1 VTSLPARSGSPV
13 AEQVRA
19 DPMDPFDR
27 DLITFVIRWAPYGGP
42 PHDEVLPTFGIS
54 ADGLGER
61 VLAIVRCYWM
71 RNLAAED
78 RSLLLGAA
86 ALLRSRSVI
95 TDPGIAEHQQPKQ
108 HGEVKTGPQTRM
120 VEQDPERGNLASST
134 HWPVITEE
142 HVPTARVGAALPRS
156 KAG

>member
-1 VTSLPARSGSPV
+1 VTSLPARPGSPV
-13 AEQVRA
+13 AEQVPT

-42 PHDEVLPTFGIS
+42 PREEVLPAFGIS
-54 ADGLGER
+54 ADRLEER
-61 VLAIVRCYWM
+61 ALAIVRCYWM
-71 RNLAAED
+71 RHLAVED
-78 RSLLLGAA
+78 RSLLVDVA

-95 TDPGIAEHQQPKQ
+95 LRPGAPAYQQPLQYGK
-108 HGEVKTGPQTRM
+108 VNTGPQTRTA
-120 VEQDPERGNLASST
+120 EQDPCPGSLTCST
-134 HWPVITEE
+134 HRPARTEE

>member
-1 VTSLPARSGSPV
+1 VPSPPARSGSPV

-42 PHDEVLPTFGIS
+42 PRDEVLPAFGIS
-54 ADGLGER
+54 ANRLEER

-78 RSLLLGAA
+78 RSLLLDAA
-86 ALLRSRSVI
+86 ALLRSRCVI
-95 TDPGIAEHQQPKQ
+95 RGPGVPEYQQSMQ
-108 HGEVKTGPQTRM
+108 HGEVNSGPQTRT
-120 VEQDPERGNLASST
+120 VEQDQSRGTLTAST
-134 HWPVITEE
+134 HSPVFTEE
-142 HVPTARVGAALPRS
+142 HVTTSRVGAALPRS